1 MKKRMMAPVVCL
13 LLGMAPALGQEAGQG
28 KDSSGST
35 GTGGIDTDVRTPRD
49 YGGTGSAAAGRGSAR
64 SNDDGASTP
73 RAPSASS
80 ARGDSEAP
88 LSNPSDDAGQSH
100 DVNNT
105 VDGRPG
111 P

>member
-1 MKKRMMAPVVCL
+1 MKKRMTAAVVCL

-35 GTGGIDTDVRTPRD
+35 GTGGMDTDERTPRD
-49 YGGTGSAAAGRGSAR
+49 YGGTGSAAAGTGSAP
-64 SNDDGASTP
+64 SNDDASSTP
-73 RAPSASS
+73 RTPSASS
-80 ARGDSEAP
+80 ARGHSEAP
-88 LSNPSDDAGQSH
+88 LPNPSDEAGQSH
-100 DVNNT
+100 DINNT